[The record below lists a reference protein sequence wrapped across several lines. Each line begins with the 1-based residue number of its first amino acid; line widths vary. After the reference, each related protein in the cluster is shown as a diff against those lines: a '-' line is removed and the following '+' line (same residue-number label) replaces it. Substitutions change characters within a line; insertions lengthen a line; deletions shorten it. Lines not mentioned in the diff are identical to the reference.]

1 MGIFDRKQKSQEMK
15 LISAIV
21 ATAAASPM
29 TKTGQWNGVDES
41 NTCGM
46 TFEWQDANG
55 DPLSIVNAT
64 CSWQADSTITFA
76 YGDNGA
82 FVAGSNAVTG
92 FESGSDGSASVR
104 FFFAQ
109 TCVNGTCDN
118 STCWEF
124 TSPPNCEANP
134 NNEGLAGMY
143 IQENIN
149 DHRGSQDNWNLQIQG
164 ATGGQTFT
172 VEFGNGNQVTNLT
185 SDFAT
190 VSGSGNSWAVTVQD
204 EPFGDLLQMKVEAD
218 AVPDLWSTVV
228 V

>member
-1 MGIFDRKQKSQEMK
+1 MGIFDRKQKSQDMK

-21 ATAAASPM
+21 ATVSASAM

-64 CSWQADSTITFA
+64 CSWEADSTITFA

-92 FESGSDGSASVR
+92 FEPGSDGSASVR

-134 NNEGLAGMY
+134 NNGDSPVCTSKRTST
-143 IQENIN
+143 I
-149 DHRGSQDNWNLQIQG
+149 
-164 ATGGQTFT
+164 T
-172 VEFGNGNQVTNLT
+172 VEAKQTGTSRSRVPQVDRLSPSN
-185 SDFAT
+185 SET
-190 VSGSGNSWAVTVQD
+190 VTKSPT
-204 EPFGDLLQMKVEAD
+204 
-218 AVPDLWSTVV
+218 
-228 V
+228 